1 MASYLGTAA
10 AIPTSY
16 HVADDAVTTAKLANG
31 AVTAVKVAN
40 DVATQAELDLVEA
53 GHFQTGK
60 SIAMSIV
67 FGG

>member
-10 AIPTSY
+10 APQNTTIANG
-16 HVADDAVTTAKLANG
+16 VITTAKLANG